1 MKTRM
6 IEIKYF
12 DKNMPKLEQVY
23 GGDWIDLRVR
33 NEEHLKQGEY
43 RELRLGVAMFLPV
56 KCEALVIPRSSTFKK
71 WGIIQTNSVGL
82 IDNTYRG
89 GNDEWKFPCIATREI
104 IIPQYT
110 RIAQFRILENQPFIF
125 FNRAES
131 LDYPDRNGFGS
142 TGTI

>member
-1 MKTRM
+1 MKVRTV
-6 IEIKYF
+6 EIKYF
-12 DKNMPKLEQVY
+12 DKNMPKLEQVC

-33 NEEHLKQGEY
+33 NEEHLKKGEY
-43 RELRLGVAMFLPV
+43 KELQLGIAMKLPY

-82 IDNTYRG
+82 IDNTYCG
-89 GNDEWKFPCIATREI
+89 DNDEWKLPVIATREI

-110 RIAQFRILENQPFIF
+110 RIAQFRISENQPLIF
-125 FNRAES
+125 FNRVDKLGS
-131 LDYPDRNGFGS
+131 TDRNGFGS